1 MVLIIRFS
9 RLISDFEIS
18 PRCIA
23 VNFDEVFTFSIL
35 NNLFRKYTQ
44 MNEIVTLNSFLT
56 FNFKNLC
63 VHVSTYNVIFS
74 PCYYRVQSYIEYL
87 KAEPEKNDFIF
98 LAVDLRKLSE
108 KKLLKFF

>member
-1 MVLIIRFS
+1 MVLIIRCS

-18 PRCIA
+18 PQCIA
-23 VNFDEVFTFSIL
+23 VNFDEVFTFLIL
-35 NNLFRKYTQ
+35 NYFFRKYTQ
-44 MNEIVTLNSFLT
+44 KKPCVTLYSFLT
-56 FNFKNLC
+56 FNFKKLC

-74 PCYYRVQSYIEYL
+74 PCYYRVPSYIEYL
-87 KAEPEKNDFIF
+87 KAQPEKNDFIF